1 MLVLLLSV
9 RAVITT
15 SYRLLCAS
23 HYNINNLAIV
33 IKNAGTCISLY
44 ADDAIIYCS
53 NYDAFFFNNLL
64 EQALSIVNEWCL
76 SNFININIQKNKY
89 CIYGLR
95 SKLNHIPDNS
105 LRLGDHYK
113 CHQYDYLGVLLD
125 ECLNMKL
132 NYNIIFKKFSYK
144 IFQFGKIK
152 KFIDKYTRIL
162 VYKQTIMSL
171 VEYVSFM
178 LFLNRKCE
186 IDKLQR
192 L

>member
-1 MLVLLLSV
+1 
-9 RAVITT
+9 
-15 SYRLLCAS
+15 
-23 HYNINNLAIV
+23 
-33 IKNAGTCISLY
+33 
-44 ADDAIIYCS
+44 
-53 NYDAFFFNNLL
+53 
-64 EQALSIVNEWCL
+64 
-76 SNFININIQKNKY
+76 
-89 CIYGLR
+89 
-95 SKLNHIPDNS
+95 
-105 LRLGDHYK
+105 
-113 CHQYDYLGVLLD
+113 
-125 ECLNMKL
+125 MKS

-192 L
+192 LQNRCLRMCLDVHHPKDMTVSNLHMNARIDSLELRRSNQLIKLCMVLCKRINIRKKELE